1 MSSHNAPG
9 EECCLTTQSTALEH
23 TTLSRVRFNSSV
35 DERISF
41 EYIIIER
48 LFSDKRDCDSS
59 KIFGVFMLNIYV
71 RFTED
76 DFSFL
81 LPKLLR

>member
-48 LFSDKRDCDSS
+48 LFSDKRDCDKRSIRLRYS
-59 KIFGVFMLNIYV
+59 
-71 RFTED
+71 E
-76 DFSFL
+76 FL
-81 LPKLLR
+81 C